1 MCPPSCRIS
10 LYGANRESF
19 PSSRWHEH
27 TVRAGSAWHRKP
39 LVLGGTSGHTRRRR
53 IAGHTPFTAST
64 SAGNA
69 IRANP
74 SQHNRY
80 KGGRTHLPQ
89 GDGKDSCSIEAA
101 QTPYPE
107 LGQTSSI
114 RHTLRLCQV
123 EVIAKIR
130 QSCQYPGSNRFSD
143 VRPPAPHSGSD
154 FAEEGNVH
162 R

>member
-1 MCPPSCRIS
+1 VARAHGPCWVRMASETAGP
-10 LYGANRESF
+10 
-19 PSSRWHEH
+19 RWHERSH
-27 TVRAGSAWHRKP
+27 PAKENRRSYAIHR
-39 LVLGGTSGHTRRRR
+39 
-53 IAGHTPFTAST
+53 FD